1 MLFSS
6 VIFLF
11 YFFPIVLILYY
22 LLSFSRL
29 AQNMLL
35 FFASLFFYAWGE
47 LRYILLLLASI
58 LANTLFGYLVEIF
71 RKKEEEDKNSDYK
84 KWKQITLV
92 FMCLFNLGFLFYYKY
107 FTFVL
112 KNISQFWD
120 TDLVIPQI
128 ILPLGISFF
137 TFQAISY
144 VVDVA
149 RGDAPAQKNPFYVGL
164 YIAFFPQLIA
174 GPIVRYNSIAEQIKS
189 RRSTWDKL
197 SVGCCRFV
205 IGLAK
210 KTLIANQMAIVADH
224 IYRLNDATEVS
235 VALAWIGSIAYTLQ
249 IYFDFSAY
257 SDMAI
262 GLGLM
267 FGFKFEENFNYPYI
281 SKSVTEFWRRWHISL
296 TTWFKDYVYF
306 PLGGSRVEN
315 KDIMIRNM
323 LVVWVLTG
331 VWHGAEWTF
340 WMWGLLNFAVIF
352 LERLFEVDKKSHNIF
367 LRRVFT
373 LFLVNLGWVLFRSEN
388 LLLAGNY
395 ISNMFGLNQ
404 NQLYSAEAGVFL
416 REYWIYFIVAIL
428 FSTPI
433 ARNMNQH
440 LFYHPS
446 KVITKLVSMCYPFV
460 LLIIFFVCV
469 SFLVKGSYNPFI
481 YFNF

>member
-1 MLFSS
+1 
-6 VIFLF
+6 
-11 YFFPIVLILYY
+11 
-22 LLSFSRL
+22 
-29 AQNMLL
+29 
-35 FFASLFFYAWGE
+35 
-47 LRYILLLLASI
+47 
-58 LANTLFGYLVEIF
+58 
-71 RKKEEEDKNSDYK
+71 
-84 KWKQITLV
+84 
-92 FMCLFNLGFLFYYKY
+92 
-107 FTFVL
+107 
-112 KNISQFWD
+112 
-120 TDLVIPQI
+120 
-128 ILPLGISFF
+128 
-137 TFQAISY
+137 
-144 VVDVA
+144 
-149 RGDAPAQKNPFYVGL
+149 
-164 YIAFFPQLIA
+164 
-174 GPIVRYNSIAEQIKS
+174 
-189 RRSTWDKL
+189 
-197 SVGCCRFV
+197 
-205 IGLAK
+205 
-210 KTLIANQMAIVADH
+210 
-224 IYRLNDATEVS
+224 
-235 VALAWIGSIAYTLQ
+235 
-249 IYFDFSAY
+249 
-257 SDMAI
+257 MAI